1 MTDILKSVLFYVLML
16 AAFALMIF
24 TFGCNTENPL
34 CTDNYCVEGEIYPRS
49 ELVGDFSPIAVDDS
63 VILATFAGVTPATPI
78 ETTPEPA
85 TNQVSVANIVSD
97 VAINGV
103 DSDYVG
109 QTVTLTATVRFNFV
123 DDGSGAITLVTDNRD
138 ISFFVT
144 DYVNPNSLANYAE
157 GSTYEFT
164 LFIEEVAPSNSN
176 PDKTNIWSHE
186 AEE

>member
-1 MTDILKSVLFYVLML
+1 MRLLLLLLLLLTPFIL
-16 AAFALMIF
+16 
-24 TFGCNTENPL
+24 GCNTENPL

-78 ETTPEPA
+78 EITPAPT

-97 VAINGV
+97 VVANGV

-123 DDGSGAITLVTDNRD
+123 GRGAITLVTDNRD

-144 DYVNPNSLANYAE
+144 DYVNPESFANYAE

-164 LFIEEVAPSNSN
+164 LFIRDVALSTSN
-176 PDKTNIWSHE
+176 PDKTNIWSNE
-186 AEE
+186 AAE

>member
-1 MTDILKSVLFYVLML
+1 MNL
-16 AAFALMIF
+16 F
-24 TFGCNTENPL
+24 TFSLLLTLAIFSIGCNTENPL

-78 ETTPEPA
+78 EITPAPT

-97 VAINGV
+97 VVANGV

-123 DDGSGAITLVTDNRD
+123 GRGAITLVTDNRD

-144 DYVNPNSLANYAE
+144 DYVNPESLANYAE

-164 LFIEEVAPSNSN
+164 LFIRDVALSTSN
-176 PDKTNIWSHE
+176 PDKTNIWSNE
-186 AEE
+186 AAE